1 MRRMRRSSRTRT
13 RPTPSPPLRMGRA
26 NARRRRRERARRG
39 GGSIYPR
46 GRRDREAPRR
56 REGARGR
63 EGRRPSCEVR
73 SVFPPVARR
82 ESNPEARRRRSA
94 GRRRAAIDAMRAM
107 GRGRSRSVR
116 RVVSRASRRAL
127 PRREERQMGLTSAAA
142 IRKSRPRSA
151 RGALSLAD
159 AEPSIDESNIPMK
172 ILPGRSIRNLRKAR
186 QRAINNV
193 ARGKEERVERA
204 DTTHARARPT
214 SSRVHVLTDVA
225 VFSPRENLPL
235 RLGVGRLL
243 LSSPQP
249 PPYPP
254 RKRPRRPC
262 GPRRSRCCARR
273 PFSSARPAARCAS
286 RVSAPPRAFPATVPS
301 RGALAM
307 DTSHRGVFADVSA
320 TKPATFFPASF
331 SPRPTAPL
339 LLSPTLRHRRRRR
352 VTSTPGVRRRPSR
365 RFQSAYE
372 TYRRRRRS
380 SPPG

>member
-1 MRRMRRSSRTRT
+1 MRRSRRSSRTRT

-39 GGSIYPR
+39 GGSFYPR

-94 GRRRAAIDAMRAM
+94 GRWRAAIDAMRAM

-127 PRREERQMGLTSAAA
+127 PRREERQTGLTSAAA

-186 QRAINNV
+186 QRAIKCGWRKGG
-193 ARGKEERVERA
+193 ARRTRGY
-204 DTTHARARPT
+204 DTRP
-214 SSRVHVLTDVA
+214 SAPDVFA
-225 VFSPRENLPL
+225 
-235 RLGVGRLL
+235 
-243 LSSPQP
+243 
-249 PPYPP
+249 
-254 RKRPRRPC
+254 
-262 GPRRSRCCARR
+262 RSRPHGRVR
-273 PFSSARPAARCAS
+273 VFPSGKSSA
-286 RVSAPPRAFPATVPS
+286 
-301 RGALAM
+301 
-307 DTSHRGVFADVSA
+307 
-320 TKPATFFPASF
+320 
-331 SPRPTAPL
+331 
-339 LLSPTLRHRRRRR
+339 
-352 VTSTPGVRRRPSR
+352 PSR
-365 RFQSAYE
+365 RWPPAPLFPPTPTISAAE
-372 TYRRRRRS
+372 TAATPMRTKAQQMLRKASVFLGKASREVRIPSIRPPARLPRDGTESRRPRDGHV
-380 SPPG
+380 PPRGVC

>member
-1 MRRMRRSSRTRT
+1 M
-13 RPTPSPPLRMGRA
+13 
-26 NARRRRRERARRG
+26 
-39 GGSIYPR
+39 
-46 GRRDREAPRR
+46 
-56 REGARGR
+56 
-63 EGRRPSCEVR
+63 
-73 SVFPPVARR
+73 
-82 ESNPEARRRRSA
+82 
-94 GRRRAAIDAMRAM
+94 
-107 GRGRSRSVR
+107 
-116 RVVSRASRRAL
+116 
-127 PRREERQMGLTSAAA
+127 
-142 IRKSRPRSA
+142 
-151 RGALSLAD
+151 AD

-243 LSSPQP
+243 LSSPPTPTISAAETAATPMRTKAQQML
-249 PPYPP
+249 
-254 RKRPRRPC
+254 RKASVFL
-262 GPRRSRCCARR
+262 GK
-273 PFSSARPAARCAS
+273 AS
-286 RVSAPPRAFPATVPS
+286 REVRIPSLRPPRAFPATVPS